1 MRSSAAKNLES
12 NNYQV
17 TGLLAMR
24 LSSVGYYNEA
34 LPLLQETII
43 SLTTNLFSENIED
56 NPPFDSEYED

>member
-1 MRSSAAKNLES
+1 
-12 NNYQV
+12 
-17 TGLLAMR
+17 MR
-24 LSSVGYYNEA
+24 LSSAGYYNEA